1 MPERLRTLQE
11 ARSRGDYEKVVRVL
25 ASMRPQLAS
34 HDAPRFAAR
43 CAGLIAARETVLEAV
58 HAPDLDRLIADV
70 ELALRAGG
78 QAG

>member
-1 MPERLRTLQE
+1 
-11 ARSRGDYEKVVRVL
+11 
-25 ASMRPQLAS
+25 MRPQLAS

-70 ELALRAGG
+70 ELALRAGD